1 MAKLGFK
8 HTSEVQTRDKYTKCN
23 FELGMTLDGRE
34 LPNAAVLGAAL
45 EDAVKLIQ
53 ERITESYQVVPPRQ
67 EVPPTATVTQVP
79 VEPVKP
85 TLGEQIAPVPSI
97 ENPQPVY
104 TPPVP
109 VVASDTGVL
118 SFPPGYQPQQS

>member
-67 EVPPTATVTQVP
+67 EIPAEAVVTQMP
-79 VEPVKP
+79 APAEVKP
-85 TLGEQIAPVPSI
+85 TLGEQIAPSI

-104 TPPVP
+104 TPVQPVP

-118 SFPPGYQPQQS
+118 SFPPGYQQQS

>member
-67 EVPPTATVTQVP
+67 EVPATATVQNVPTP
-79 VEPVKP
+79 VEANLGVKP
-85 TLGEQIAPVPSI
+85 TLFGDLPAVQVHAEPAPAQS
-97 ENPQPVY
+97 
-104 TPPVP
+104 
-109 VVASDTGVL
+109 GL
-118 SFPPGYQPQQS
+118 GFPPGYTPQQS